1 MLNTLNLSTP
11 LGLAL
16 AAGARARVRRG
27 PEGLFIAEG
36 WRLRLPAAAAFVVG
50 NVVFTRG
57 SAHGLLSR
65 PELFGHEARHASQ
78 YAACLGLPFLPLYAA
93 GAAYSLA
100 RTGNPGSLN
109 PFERLAGLEAG
120 GYAPEAR
127 RPARPR
133 ARRQAQGA
141 RGRG

>member
-16 AAGARARVRRG
+16 AAAGRTRLRRG
-27 PEGLFIAEG
+27 PEGLFIAER
-36 WRLRLPAAAAFVVG
+36 WRSRLPPAAAFVVG

-57 SAHGLLSR
+57 SARALLAR
-65 PELFGHEARHASQ
+65 PGLFGHEGRHATQ

-100 RTGNPGSLN
+100 RSGNPGLLN

-120 GYAPEAR
+120 GYAPVAGG
-127 RPARPR
+127 PSRPR
-133 ARRQAQGA
+133 TRRRAQGA

>member
-1 MLNTLNLSTP
+1 MLNTLNLTTP

-16 AAGARARVRRG
+16 AAAARTRLRRG

-36 WRLRLPAAAAFVVG
+36 YRLRLPAASAFVVG

-57 SAHGLLSR
+57 SARNLLAR
-65 PELFGHEARHASQ
+65 PALFGHEARHASQ

-93 GAAYSLA
+93 AAAYSMA
-100 RTGNPGSLN
+100 RSGNAGSLN

-120 GYAPEAR
+120 GYAPGPLGPGSPPTNAR
-127 RPARPR
+127 RP
-133 ARRQAQGA
+133 
-141 RGRG
+141 